1 MTTALSSLEVLV
13 ENPPV
18 LGEDGKKY
26 EKEGR
31 EFDRVTNVIH
41 KALPPYLTPWAEKVG
56 REAVMKLYALNG
68 GNLPSDPEEVAEEV
82 KTQGWTTEAEKKSGG
97 LRGAEI
103 HFAMEAW
110 IKQGVPPTLSDFEPE
125 VRPYAQTLAQFL
137 VDYEPEFE
145 AAEIMLYEPE
155 LRYAG
160 TCDAIG
166 KVTKRPKGARHPEV
180 TGKRLVFDFKTNKN
194 KAVYD
199 QHYAQLAA
207 YEYALAS
214 HDVQVDGSA
223 VVAIGPHG
231 IPGSPYRFAVNY
243 WEAEDWLP
251 VIGLYR
257 ALENVKQKNPNKR
270 KK

>member
-1 MTTALSSLEVLV
+1 MTTQTDGLAELIA
-13 ENPPV
+13 NPPV
-18 LGEDGKKY
+18 LSEDGKNY
-26 EKEGR
+26 EHGGASY
-31 EFDRVTNVIH
+31 DRVTTVIH
-41 KALPPYLTPWAEKVG
+41 KALPPYLTPWAEGVG
-56 REAVMKLYALNG
+56 REAVLKLYALNG
-68 GNLPSDPEEVAEEV
+68 GNLPSDPQEVAEAV
-82 KTQGWTTEAEKKSGG
+82 KREGWTTDQEKKAGG

-103 HFAMEAW
+103 HFAVEAW
-110 IKQGVPPTLSDFEPE
+110 IKQGIPPDLSDFEPE

-145 AAEIMLYEPE
+145 ASEIMLYEPT
-155 LRYAG
+155 LGYAG

-166 KVTKRPKGARHPEV
+166 SVTKRPKGARHPEV
-180 TGKRLVFDFKTNKN
+180 TGQRLVFDFKTNKN

-207 YEYALAS
+207 YELALD
-214 HDVQVDGSA
+214 HHGVKVDGSA

-243 WEAEDWLP
+243 WDAEDWLP
-251 VIGLYR
+251 VIALYHLLQDVR
-257 ALENVKQKNPNKR
+257 DKNPNKR